1 MNWDVEN
8 VKKGMKSVDN
18 GKIWGK
24 EGKYGKILFEITEI
38 TTNLLLAEL
47 ALICH
52 QNLYDDIPILSRIR
66 APKLDL
72 YCLFPAVHA
81 FKLFF
86 FTLSSTIKTGICK
99 LSTVGKS
106 VLVVIFFNFRYFLC
120 RSNNNM
126 QAFAAYAVWQSVK
139 LSLYGSIAVLS

>member
-1 MNWDVEN
+1 MEN

-18 GKIWGK
+18 GKIWRK

-86 FTLSSTIKTGICK
+86 FTLSTSVISFAVATTICRPLLLM
-99 LSTVGKS
+99 LSGRVS
-106 VLVVIFFNFRYFLC
+106 SC
-120 RSNNNM
+120 RCM
-126 QAFAAYAVWQSVK
+126 DQ
-139 LSLYGSIAVLS
+139 

>member
-1 MNWDVEN
+1 MLISENCVNWDVEN

-18 GKIWGK
+18 GKIWRK

-72 YCLFPAVHA
+72 YCLFPAA
-81 FKLFF
+81 
-86 FTLSSTIKTGICK
+86 
-99 LSTVGKS
+99 
-106 VLVVIFFNFRYFLC
+106 
-120 RSNNNM
+120 
-126 QAFAAYAVWQSVK
+126 WQSVK
-139 LSLYGSIAVLS
+139 LSLYKSIAVLS